1 MMCTGPL
8 LPVNCSKNGTSAPGC
23 RKLFCADSSRYPSTL
38 TCAAERIAELTAG
51 AAGRLDFFFFLLA
64 GANGDPA
71 SAQQHTSA
79 TPIAAGIRLRIFSV
93 YRAATVRERSLA
105 GADTDLTPR

>member
-38 TCAAERIAELTAG
+38 TSAAERIAELTAG

-64 GANGDPA
+64 ANGDPA
-71 SAQQHTSA
+71 STQQHTSA

-93 YRAATVRERSLA
+93 YRAATVRERSLCA
-105 GADTDLTPR
+105 VDTDSTPR